1 METDGEGGEEEGE
14 KRNLGMEEG
23 RGKVIEGM
31 GGMGQD
37 MGWNGEEG
45 EEEKGRG

>member
-23 RGKVIEGM
+23 RGKVTVIEGM

-37 MGWNGEEG
+37 MGWNGEE
-45 EEEKGRG
+45 EKGRG